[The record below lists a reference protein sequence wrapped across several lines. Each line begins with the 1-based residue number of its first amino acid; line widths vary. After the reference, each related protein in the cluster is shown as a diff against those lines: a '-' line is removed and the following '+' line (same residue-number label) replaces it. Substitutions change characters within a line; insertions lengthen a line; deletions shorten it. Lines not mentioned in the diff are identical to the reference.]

1 MTWACCA
8 TGACTASSV
17 GCGPGAGPLRLRNIP
32 AYLHLR
38 ARAAAAGGVEAVVG
52 QPDGHAPLLV
62 GTDQISFV
70 DIDDTMKAIY
80 GYAKQGAGYGY
91 NGVKELNALFGTVT
105 TPTGAPVPLTRP
117 VPE

>member
-1 MTWACCA
+1 MGLLRHGGMHRIFGGVRAW
-8 TGACTASSV
+8 
-17 GCGPGAGPLRLRNIP
+17 CGPPPP
-32 AYLHLR
+32 AEHSCVPSPS

>member
-1 MTWACCA
+1 
-8 TGACTASSV
+8 
-17 GCGPGAGPLRLRNIP
+17 
-32 AYLHLR
+32 
-38 ARAAAAGGVEAVVG
+38 
-52 QPDGHAPLLV
+52 
-62 GTDQISFV
+62 
-70 DIDDTMKAIY
+70 MKAIY